1 VAVDENSKV
10 VHSGGRRFERARQ
23 VAIVKASRQARGRKY
38 AAWAFLACG
47 CAVYEPTLVSD
58 QTSTS
63 AGGTTLGSSGHA
75 GAGGNN
81 SAGSSID
88 NGNSGSGSDT
98 GSGGTGDIGAAGV
111 GGAEAAGSGA
121 GGSPTGGAAGADGG
135 ATACISETDA
145 AFCAREGKDCGTLAG
160 TDNCGNALAA
170 ANCGT
175 CQGFAMC
182 GGGGQDHVCG
192 SLTDPLSGGTATA
205 SSVGSIGE
213 SASKAFDANVNSKWF
228 SGDGNSTGWLA
239 YQFPGTTSHVVTSYS
254 MTSANDVPGRDP
266 ADWLL
271 QGSNDGSK
279 WVAVD
284 QRSGQVFAT
293 RHQTNSYTCSPAI
306 AYRWFRLLVTANSGA
321 LEVQLAELVLYGD

>member
-10 VHSGGRRFERARQ
+10 AHGGGRRFERARQ
-23 VAIVKASRQARGRKY
+23 VAIVKASRQAHGRKY
-38 AAWAFLACG
+38 AAWLFLAGG

-58 QTSTS
+58 QSSTS
-63 AGGTTLGSSGHA
+63 AAGTSLGSSGHA
-75 GAGGNN
+75 GAGGND
-81 SAGSSID
+81 SAGSSMG
-88 NGNSGSGSDT
+88 NGSSGNGSDT
-98 GSGGTGDIGAAGV
+98 GSGGTSDIGTAGV
-111 GGAEAAGSGA
+111 GGSEAGGA
-121 GGSPTGGAAGADGG
+121 QLGGSPAGGAPDADAGA
-135 ATACISETDA
+135 TTCISETSA
-145 AFCAREGKDCGTLAG
+145 EFCERVGKNCGTLDG
-160 TDNCGNALAA
+160 TDNCGNAVIE

-175 CQGFAMC
+175 CQGFTMC
-182 GGGGQDHVCG
+182 GGGGQEHVCG

-205 SSVGSIGE
+205 SSVGTVGE
-213 SASKAFDANVNSKWF
+213 NASKAFDANVNTKWF

-254 MTSANDVPGRDP
+254 ITSANDVPGRDP

-284 QRSGQVFAT
+284 QRSGQVFAN

-321 LEVQLAELVLYGD
+321 LEVQLAELVLYSN